1 MKKMATN
8 FQLQREPI
16 SDLSRKLWEW
26 ELQQKCHQLNKIELE
41 ALVKLGWTCHLAL

>member
-26 ELQQKCHQLNKIELE
+26 ELQQKFHQLNKIYVKT
-41 ALVKLGWTCHLAL
+41 LVKVCWTCYLAL